1 MNDKPLLPLRIVPDG
16 DLWLA
21 VDDLCN
27 VRAECSSRELL
38 EDSLPLIV
46 DAIQTAA
53 VFRQQLA
60 NVGMIYRYDA
70 DWIA

>member
-1 MNDKPLLPLRIVPDG
+1 MNDKPLLPLRIIQDG

-21 VDDLCN
+21 VDAFCT

-53 VFRQQLA
+53 AFRQALA
-60 NVGMIYRYDA
+60 NVGQIYRYDA
-70 DWIA
+70 DWIV

>member
-1 MNDKPLLPLRIVPDG
+1 MNDKPLLPLKIIPDG

-21 VDDLCN
+21 VDALCT
-27 VRAECSSRELL
+27 VRAESSSRELL

-53 VFRQQLA
+53 AMRVQMART
-60 NVGMIYRYDA
+60 GMIYRYDA